1 MAKCI
6 KMLDT
11 GLPIRVPDAM
21 AQELVAIGRAEYTN
35 REEWKAGGRE
45 TKVPRT
51 HYQQKVSFANLVWDA
66 PHARGGTNG

>member
-11 GLPIRVPDAM
+11 GLPIRVPDAV
-21 AQELVAIGRAEYTN
+21 AQEKVAKGLAEYTN
-35 REEWKAGGRE
+35 KKDWKAAGRD

-51 HYQQKVSFANLVWDA
+51 HYQQHERFTV
-66 PHARGGTNG
+66 